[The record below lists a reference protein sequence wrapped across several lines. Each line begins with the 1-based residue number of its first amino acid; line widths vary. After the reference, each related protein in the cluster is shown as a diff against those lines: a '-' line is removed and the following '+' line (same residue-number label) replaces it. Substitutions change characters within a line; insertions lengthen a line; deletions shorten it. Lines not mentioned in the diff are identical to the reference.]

1 MLKIAKF
8 MAKEKMLTA
17 FLFIFIL
24 LTIVY
29 PEKVKEYPYFVDWKT
44 ILTLAGLL
52 VISTGIKES
61 GYFYHASRQILVKL
75 KTERALVLFLIFLS
89 ALLSTFLTNDV
100 CLFIVVPLTL
110 ALQKILRNNIIKMVI
125 FEAIAVNV
133 GSLLTPIGNPQNL
146 FLWHSWGISFI
157 SFIMEMLPLFLLLL
171 FLLVIFTLFVFSD
184 SRLEF
189 SENGC
194 RNEIKKD
201 LFIASSFLMVV
212 YLVVL
217 QLEWAAYLLP
227 GIFALYLF
235 LDKNV
240 LSKVDWLLLFMFV
253 IIFIDFHLIAK
264 IELISNVV

>member
-1 MLKIAKF
+1 MQNLWQKKKCLQHF
-8 MAKEKMLTA
+8 
-17 FLFIFIL
+17 FSYFIL

-61 GYFYHASRQILVKL
+61 GYFYHAFRQILVKL

-146 FLWHSWGISFI
+146 FLWH
-157 SFIMEMLPLFLLLL
+157 
-171 FLLVIFTLFVFSD
+171 IFM
-184 SRLEF
+184 
-189 SENGC
+189 
-194 RNEIKKD
+194 
-201 LFIASSFLMVV
+201 A
-212 YLVVL
+212 
-217 QLEWAAYLLP
+217 
-227 GIFALYLF
+227 
-235 LDKNV
+235 
-240 LSKVDWLLLFMFV
+240 
-253 IIFIDFHLIAK
+253 
-264 IELISNVV
+264 